1 MSDLI
6 TIPKQQ
12 DDVPWRPVRQRR
24 DIAEHDEHRDH
35 EQADDDRALCTH
47 VRVRRRLQAR
57 RGAAHGDGVVHRLG
71 EDEAEDGARHERGRE
86 VRREVVVDE
95 QLAAHDVEREVVHRP
110 DDEEEARRVPESVA
124 DGCRSASVSA
134 RLGCVLNGD
143 LQS

>member
-71 EDEAEDGARHERGRE
+71 EDEAEDGARDERRGE

-95 QLAAHDVEREVVHRP
+95 QLAAHDVEREVCTAQTMRKKPVEFQSRLRTAAGAP
-110 DDEEEARRVPESVA
+110 QSVRA
-124 DGCRSASVSA
+124 WDAF
-134 RLGCVLNGD
+134 
-143 LQS
+143 